1 MLSEAEKSQI
11 FGNMLA
17 KSRNDAGKTQR
28 YMAQALQ
35 KSVNTICTILTCHS
49 DFQYTSDPM

>member
-35 KSVNTICTILTCHS
+35 KSVNTIQNWESGISEQDTEH
-49 DFQYTSDPM
+49 